1 MSVEVTGIPIM
12 LSKSMRFNCPKDDL
26 LLPVA
31 KEGEKESIPVNE
43 TTAAPSARDGGG
55 EAWE

>member
-1 MSVEVTGIPIM
+1 MEVTGIPIIS
-12 LSKSMRFNCPKDDL
+12 SKVMRFNCPKDDL